1 MLAKDPAQ
9 RPDLDTVAD
18 ELSQLGDDLTQPHP
32 LRAAHSGP
40 RNDAK
45 TVAVSRA
52 LPRLPVAPLPAPGP
66 ERSARPRS
74 VRRLVV
80 GAAAVLIVACGVLV
94 AAVVAPGDGGPPVP
108 VTAGVPVVELA
119 RPAPL
124 GALATRLSWSGTP
137 GLRYTLVVT
146 RPGEQPREEP
156 AGDATTL
163 TVATEPG
170 SAYCFQVRG
179 TDGRQVVE
187 SNVQRLRDAVC

>member
-1 MLAKDPAQ
+1 
-9 RPDLDTVAD
+9 
-18 ELSQLGDDLTQPHP
+18 
-32 LRAAHSGP
+32 
-40 RNDAK
+40 
-45 TVAVSRA
+45 
-52 LPRLPVAPLPAPGP
+52 
-66 ERSARPRS
+66 

-80 GAAAVLIVACGVLV
+80 VAAALLIVACGVLV
-94 AAVVAPGDGGPPVP
+94 AAVVAPGATDGAPPVP
-108 VTAGVPVVELA
+108 GAAGVPAVDLA
-119 RPAPL
+119 PPAPL

-137 GLRYTLVVT
+137 GLTYTLVVT
-146 RPGEQPREEP
+146 RPGEQTREEP